1 MRREGVGGG
10 REEEGG
16 GRWRDEGGGIR
27 LVGGGREGGEYMGRR
42 WVEVGGRR
50 KDEEVLH
57 FSLSGSLK
65 GAVQGYTFNSVS
77 DLVSSDPIRTPR
89 VVQHLV
95 SSRTRN
101 IDLLV
106 VKKARPRTLAR
117 KAFIKVFSFNA
128 KKEMILFVSMWV

>member
-1 MRREGVGGG
+1 MEGGKRREGVGGG
-10 REEEGG
+10 MEEEGSD
-16 GRWRDEGGGIR
+16 WW
-27 LVGGGREGGEYMGRR
+27 VGGGEGVSTWGGWRR

-57 FSLSGSLK
+57 FTLSGSLK

-77 DLVSSDPIRTPR
+77 DLVSSDPTRTPR

-128 KKEMILFVSMWV
+128 KKKRILFVSMWV